1 MEATTQV
8 SCFNT
13 PTQAAGC
20 HPLEEW
26 LRAQSPEVQGA
37 HSYRYQI
44 HKIVDAYRSAIRDVR
59 VVLMAGQE
67 WAPEDTEALIEK
79 MDLEGE
85 APSAS
90 R

>member
-1 MEATTQV
+1 MDITTQV
-8 SCFNT
+8 SCSNT

-26 LRAQSPEVQGA
+26 LRTQSSEVQGA

-44 HKIVDAYRSAIRDVR
+44 HKIVDAYRSGIRDAR
-59 VVLMAGQE
+59 VVLVAEQE
-67 WAPEDTEALIEK
+67 WTPQDTEALIER
-79 MDLEGE
+79 MALEGE